1 MTELFTAVFGV
12 SLTTG
17 AVAAL
22 LMLVSPLTVRR
33 YASKW
38 RYWIWAVLA
47 LRLLIPINL
56 LPAGKETPA
65 VSEAPQVQAAPV
77 QTPPAAVYPRIEL
90 TIPDNLTEPIE
101 VPARVS
107 KTEAPA
113 KKLPEITPLGLI
125 SAIWAVGAVLCLS
138 VQFAGYIMLRRRVE
152 KYGSEPAKAESE
164 AFERIC
170 EEMKIVR
177 KPKLMLCERAPS
189 PMIIGFLKPRLIL
202 TGSEYSE
209 EQLRFILRHE
219 LIHYRR
225 GDVWFKLLFALAVS
239 AHWFNPIVWIM
250 RRRADVDM
258 ELSVDEGVVGQS
270 GYEVRK
276 AYSEALFSTVG
287 NHRKCPS
294 TLSTNF
300 CGGKKVMKK
309 RFYNILKVFNRKNG
323 ALLLAAVTAFTVLLG
338 TMVGCSVGD
347 NEKIDDPLKK
357 ANEIIETMKSSG
369 DLGLANGILVFDVGS
384 EYADEVQEHGDI
396 TLEVNRNGETYDSV
410 FIPMKSPYDT
420 KESCMEALG
429 KVFTKK
435 ACQKREECFEED
447 DGCRIVDGVLY
458 YEMSEP
464 PHYTY
469 VFPFKS
475 AEKVSEKEIVAKTDF
490 VWQDDSLSDC
500 EITFKKEGGVWKID
514 SIVDLEAQRD
524 DKECYCAFPITIE
537 VEPGEHDYTAEAE
550 ELMNKLRETVG
561 EENVFA
567 FETNDFDGDGKA
579 EAFCATGSRS
589 DYQHLELEG
598 GDSMGVTL
606 WFVTE
611 NGAERI
617 TEDEYVV
624 YDGPHLLDLGDVK
637 FYTIELSYGEVSY
650 SHIYGVKDGEWYED
664 EFSGKVSSIKQTGGN
679 SFIGI
684 DEGSYDAFYDENGN
698 EAGGHTFKPYYFYY
712 DGGFKEYGGIE
723 ITREEFL
730 QLDGADAILY
740 SLDGSGAEIRNI
752 IYRGGAG
759 VIIINTST
767 PDPKDGWTENHSVT
781 VAISGRS
788 VERIDSYIGVI
799 EPAMYPELAMFPL
812 EFDPSSFTDSPAQV
826 ESVGMAANYSN
837 TAFLFSVDIA
847 ADYLGLDSC
856 DDAATAGSRF
866 DYVAPE
872 GYIVGNL
879 THGGYVYSFWIDPQT
894 AEVVDFGYSEDA
906 GAASR
911 HLHEHSEG
919 SEYIG
924 RYNADL
930 IALRAGYLELPA
942 DNADYNANPAKYT
955 VLTTICDGES
965 GKVYTVSTLMVTV
978 KIDAVTGEIISGGN
992 IPYGSETAVPVS
1004 FDPEATKEALSLD
1017 LWDNFTEA
1025 DLLLML
1031 CKTGGGEWIIRDG
1044 REFIPLAEEYDTM
1057 EECEAL
1063 LEKVFTRDFRELILH
1078 NQFGRHRQFIE
1089 DGGKMYCSAAD
1100 FAGTLIC
1107 DLPIKGAV
1115 YTGVDKMTAVTTFT
1129 QDHDGDNVDD
1139 YLFYL
1144 EKEDGSWKI
1153 ASIERPNYYSDGG
1166 SYFDFTQNYYYTD
1179 WQRAEESARAIL
1191 EDDPD
1196 VSEIITVE
1204 LCNPELSNRKVI
1216 YLNGLAGASGDWSNE
1231 DIACRIDAFYAEYVK
1246 SGETVKEYLYMM
1258 YDEASD
1264 SFSLIESCGG
1274 PQVFPWQ
1281 NVAPLNEIPIYG
1293 YAVASSLDGAKVS
1306 EFRGIMPDGGSG
1318 TWYIVELGGVEY
1330 YYAKGASGEAELC
1343 SYAIFDSSCRFP
1355 SSIKVGYEETL
1366 VNSQYPLLEPE
1377 SVDGS
1382 VIAFNGDI
1390 YPHSDGETVWEGCK
1404 KWSDRFDGAM
1414 FAEIVGSGEPLRLA
1428 LMLKDGKVAAVTYF
1442 PPSNQ

>member
-1 MTELFTAVFGV
+1 MSELFATVFGI

-17 AVAAL
+17 ALAAL
-22 LMLVSPLTVRR
+22 LMLLSPLTDKR
-33 YASKW
+33 YAAKW
-38 RYWIWAVLA
+38 RFWIWAVLA
-47 LRLLIPINL
+47 LRLLIPINF
-56 LPAGKETPA
+56 LPAQSSAPEEPA
-65 VSEAPQVQAAPV
+65 EQVQVQPAPV
-77 QTPPAAVYPRIEL
+77 WQRPAVYPRIEL
-90 TIPDNLTEPIE
+90 TVPENLTEPIE
-101 VPARVS
+101 VPERAPES
-107 KTEAPA
+107 KPA
-113 KKLPEITPLGLI
+113 AKLPEITPLGVI
-125 SAIWAVGAVLCLS
+125 AAVWAVGAAIS
-138 VQFAGYIMLRRRVE
+138 FAVQIAGFLLLKRRILKCGAALTEGEASARFE
-152 KYGSEPAKAESE
+152 EACAEM
-164 AFERIC
+164 AI
-170 EEMKIVR
+170 KK
-177 KPKLMLCERAPS
+177 KPRLMLCKKAPS
-189 PMIIGFLKPRLIL
+189 PMIIGFLRPRLVL
-202 TGSEYSE
+202 TGEDGPE
-209 EQLRFILRHE
+209 EQQRFIIRHE
-219 LIHYRR
+219 LVHYKRR
-225 GDVWFKLLFALAVS
+225 DVWFKLLFALAASV
-239 AHWFNPIVWIM
+239 HWFNPIVWIM
-250 RRRADVDM
+250 RRRADIDM
-258 ELSVDEGVVGQS
+258 ELSVDEGVVGKS
-270 GYEVRK
+270 GFEVRK
-276 AYSEALFSTVG
+276 AYSEAIFATLGQS
-287 NHRKCPS
+287 RKVPN

-300 CGGKKVMKK
+300 CGGKKIMKK

-323 ALLLAAVTAFTVLLG
+323 AVLLTAVIALTLALG
-338 TMVGCSVGD
+338 AMVGCTVGD
-347 NEKIDDPLKK
+347 GEKITDPLKK
-357 ANEIIETMKSSG
+357 ANEIIETMKNSG
-369 DLGLANGILVFDVGS
+369 DLELANEILVFDVGS
-384 EYADEVQEHGDI
+384 EYADEVQEHGDM
-396 TLEVNRNGETYDSV
+396 TLEVTQDGESYDSI

-435 ACQKREECFEED
+435 ACQKREECFEEGG
-447 DGCRIVDGVLY
+447 GCRVIDGVLY

-464 PHYTY
+464 LRYLY

-490 VWQDDSLSDC
+490 IWQDDSLSDC

-514 SIVDLEAQRD
+514 SIVDLEARRD
-524 DKECYCAFPITIE
+524 DKECNCAWPITLE
-537 VEPGEHDYTAEAE
+537 VNTGEPDYTEESE
-550 ELMNKLRETVG
+550 ELMKKLRETVG
-561 EENVFA
+561 EANVFA
-567 FETNDFDGDGKA
+567 FETNDFDGDGRA
-579 EAFCATGSRS
+579 EAFCATGEAL
-589 DYQHLELEG
+589 DI
-598 GDSMGVTL
+598 TL
-606 WFVTE
+606 WFVTAD
-611 NGAERI
+611 GAEQI
-617 TEDEYVV
+617 LKDEYVV

-637 FYTIELSYGEVSY
+637 FYTIELSFGTVSY
-650 SHIYGVKDGEWYED
+650 SGIYGVKDGKWYED
-664 EFSGKVSSIKQTGGN
+664 DFSEKVSSIKQTGVN
-679 SFIGI
+679 SFTGI
-684 DEGSYDAFYDENGN
+684 DEGHYDAFYDENGN

-730 QLDGADAILY
+730 ELDGADAILY
-740 SLDGSGAEIRNI
+740 TLESRGAEIKNI

-799 EPAMYPELAMFPL
+799 EPAMYPELAMYPL
-812 EFDPSSFTDSPAQV
+812 KFDPSSFTDSPAQV

-837 TAFLFSVDIA
+837 TAFLFAVDIA
-847 ADYLGLDSC
+847 ADYLGLDNC
-856 DDAATAGSRF
+856 DDAATAGSGF
-866 DYVAPE
+866 NYVAPE

-911 HLHEHSEG
+911 HLHEPVED

-955 VLTTICDGES
+955 VLTTIGDGES

-1004 FDPEATKEALSLD
+1004 FDPEATNEALSLD

-1044 REFIPLAEEYDTM
+1044 RDFIPLVEEYDTM

-1063 LEKVFTRDFRELILH
+1063 LEKVFTREFRELILH

-1089 DGGKMYCSAAD
+1089 ADGKMYCSAAD

-1153 ASIERPNYYSDGG
+1153 ASIERPSYYSDGG
-1166 SYFDFTQNYYYTD
+1166 SYFDFTQNYFYTD
-1179 WQRAEESARAIL
+1179 WQLAEENARALL
-1191 EDDPD
+1191 ENDPE

-1204 LCNPELSNRKVI
+1204 LCNPELGNRELI
-1216 YLNGLAGASGDWSNE
+1216 YLDGLLGASEDWSYE
-1231 DIACRIDAFYAEYVK
+1231 DITSRIDAFYVEYVK
-1246 SGETVKEYLYMM
+1246 NGETVKEYLYMM
-1258 YDEASD
+1258 YDDASD
-1264 SFSLIESCGG
+1264 SFGLVDRCDRQLFSLREVT
-1274 PQVFPWQ
+1274 PQKQVI
-1281 NVAPLNEIPIYG
+1281 LYG
-1293 YAVASSLDGAKVS
+1293 YDDAVSLDGAEVT
-1306 EFRGIMPDGGSG
+1306 EFEGVMPDGSKG
-1318 TWYIVELGGVEY
+1318 TWHIVSADGVEY
-1330 YYAKGASGEAELC
+1330 YYAESASGTPELC
-1343 SYAIFDSSCRFP
+1343 SYAVFDASYRF
-1355 SSIKVGYEETL
+1355 SASIRVGYEETL
-1366 VNSQYPLLEPE
+1366 VNSQYPLFVSE
-1377 SVDGS
+1377 SFDTGR
-1382 VIAFNGDI
+1382 FNADI
-1390 YPHSDGETVWEGCK
+1390 YPHTEDEPYWEKCHGFASAAIAEVAGQDGQLYI
-1404 KWSDRFDGAM
+1404 ALLY
-1414 FAEIVGSGEPLRLA
+1414 GS
-1428 LMLKDGKVAAVTYF
+1428 DGKVAAVTF
-1442 PPSNQ
+1442 FAL